1 MKIAAAIFTFVAG
14 LVIGIGSVLITDGG
28 GELYF
33 VKPPAITSPFR
44 TENLRG
50 TWKGTWGSND
60 GDCTLDVERV
70 AGNTFYGTLRKEG
83 AEIAFRGTYDPSSR
97 RVSIVETEVLK
108 IDEDMG
114 KWSLGTNRGKL
125 SDDGRIMVGGG
136 TDEWGNYGWAA
147 SR

>member
-1 MKIAAAIFTFVAG
+1 MKIAAAIFTFFAG

-28 GELYF
+28 GEMYF

-50 TWKGTWGSND
+50 SWKGTWGYND
-60 GDCTLDVERV
+60 GDCTLEIERV
-70 AGNTFYGTLRKEG
+70 SGNTFYGTLTKDS
-83 AEIAFRGTYDPSSR
+83 AEIAFRGTYDPMSR

-108 IDEDMG
+108 IDADMG

-125 SDDGRIMVGGG
+125 SEDGRVMVGGG